1 MFNFLQI
8 CLFQEAP
15 KVQKAGKLLDILG
28 QRDNKLVPLFLRA
41 LEEND
46 QPNVLHMLTDE
57 GLHTFG
63 VLLIIHCAAIVC
75 HHN

>member
-28 QRDNKLVPLFLRA
+28 KRDNKLVPLFLRA

-46 QPNVLHMLTDE
+46 QPYVARMLAHE

-63 VLLIIHCAAIVC
+63 VVVIINCAAIVC
-75 HHN
+75 CHN